1 MLDTMVA
8 SKTNPDENYL
18 QAIFEF
24 GCKSRGSDRL
34 SYPTVVA
41 GGLNATKLHYESNN
55 HPIKSTDL
63 VLVDGGAQYGHYNSD
78 VARTWPVSGK
88 FTEAQQ
94 EIYEAVLFVNKAI
107 IATLENGA
115 KKSMDGLY
123 SFAIVV
129 LTQKLFD
136 LGFFVPFDNMGLISF
151 DS

>member
-24 GCKSRGSDRL
+24 GCKSRGSDRQ

-55 HPIKSTDL
+55 HPIKSNDL
-63 VLVDGGAQYGHYNSD
+63 VLVDGGAQFGHYNSD

-88 FTEAQQ
+88 FTEAANDHPFSKRIPRFHNGEHLRKGQNNDP
-94 EIYEAVLFVNKAI
+94 FVQKHRAI
-107 IATLENGA
+107 ACRP
-115 KKSMDGLY
+115 
-123 SFAIVV
+123 
-129 LTQKLFD
+129 
-136 LGFFVPFDNMGLISF
+136 LGW
-151 DS
+151 